1 MGSSPER
8 EEMAREKSRVW
19 AVATGCGGRKG
30 SHEAAWREGSDLLFS
45 SCYCCAAAL
54 CELCGGR
61 KEKRRERKEK
71 EERKGKMKM
80 RKIKD
85 DLRSWSK
92 NYFVKERNMSNY
104 K

>member
-1 MGSSPER
+1 
-8 EEMAREKSRVW
+8 
-19 AVATGCGGRKG
+19 
-30 SHEAAWREGSDLLFS
+30 
-45 SCYCCAAAL
+45 L

-71 EERKGKMKM
+71 EERKGKRKM